1 MQVIPALGTGG
12 VEIETIE
19 IAKAIL
25 AAGGRSLVAAN
36 TEGCEDLM
44 CAGVEFFN
52 LPLNTKNPLQMVR
65 NIKRLKALI
74 HQENVQIIH
83 ARSRGP
89 AWSAYKAA
97 RSLDVPFM
105 TTYHAAYGSKT
116 VFKTYY
122 NSVMARGDRVIAI
135 SRFIQDH
142 LIKQYQSYP
151 WFDPSNVRLIER
163 GIDLHY
169 FDPEAISQERLIH
182 LRKVWDIPQNMRL
195 ILLPGRLS
203 RSKGHRVL
211 IQALSKMKESNVI
224 AVFLG
229 SALKHEA
236 YRDELLLDAA
246 SLDLEGRVR
255 WFPPCPDIP
264 AAYELADVIVCPS
277 LVPEGFG
284 RLMAEAQAM
293 KKPIIASDM
302 GAASEVIDSGITG
315 WLVPPDNSAA
325 LAEALDRV
333 LQLPSA
339 RLEELG
345 ILGRKR
351 VESMFS
357 KENMWGKTIN
367 VYKEILREDG

>member
-1 MQVIPALGTGG
+1 
-12 VEIETIE
+12 
-19 IAKAIL
+19 
-25 AAGGRSLVAAN
+25 
-36 TEGCEDLM
+36 
-44 CAGVEFFN
+44 
-52 LPLNTKNPLQMVR
+52 MV
-65 NIKRLKALI
+65 
-74 HQENVQIIH
+74 
-83 ARSRGP
+83 
-89 AWSAYKAA
+89 
-97 RSLDVPFM
+97 
-105 TTYHAAYGSKT
+105 
-116 VFKTYY
+116 
-122 NSVMARGDRVIAI
+122 
-135 SRFIQDH
+135 
-142 LIKQYQSYP
+142 
-151 WFDPSNVRLIER
+151 
-163 GIDLHY
+163 
-169 FDPEAISQERLIH
+169 
-182 LRKVWDIPQNMRL
+182 
-195 ILLPGRLS
+195 
-203 RSKGHRVL
+203 
-211 IQALSKMKESNVI
+211 
-224 AVFLG
+224 
-229 SALKHEA
+229 
-236 YRDELLLDAA
+236 
-246 SLDLEGRVR
+246 
-255 WFPPCPDIP
+255 PPCPDIP